1 MVNFPNH
8 ILTATLTVLLF
19 WIYLF
24 PLTLVFVLHWLSI
37 VWETLIMLLSQFLL
51 TFLHTQKGVTLFITQ
66 LMSIF
71 MLIDM
76 VM

>member
-1 MVNFPNH
+1 MVSFPNH

-24 PLTLVFVLHWLSI
+24 PLTVIFVLHWLSI

-51 TFLHTQKGVTLFITQ
+51 TFLYTQKGVTLFIMQ

-71 MLIDM
+71 MLIDI

>member
-51 TFLHTQKGVTLFITQ
+51 TFLRTQKGVTLFITQ